1 LVKETPPERE
11 GQRVRLWSPDYIL
24 TLLAF
29 RFLTVAI
36 GFDRCV
42 AKGVVSQCH

>member
-11 GQRVRLWSPDYIL
+11 GQRVRPQSQDCIL

-29 RFLTVAI
+29 RFPTVAI
-36 GFDRCV
+36 NLDWCV
-42 AKGVVSQCH
+42 AKGVVSQ